1 MGSRVSEE
9 ALRTGL
15 AVVSISRS
23 GVPPKGVSAPWVSKV
38 KWAKV
43 RLGGARGTTEQTGS
57 FLREDNMT
65 QDQGARI

>member
-1 MGSRVSEE
+1 LLIFGGNGFVGSRVSEE

-23 GVPPKGVSAPWVSKV
+23 GAPPKGVSALWVGKV

-43 RLGGARGTTEQTGS
+43 CAQRGQW
-57 FLREDNMT
+57 
-65 QDQGARI
+65 

>member
-15 AVVSISRS
+15 AVVSVSRS
-23 GVPPKGVSAPWVSKV
+23 GAPPKGVSAPWVGKV

-43 RLGGARGTTEQTGS
+43 RRRRRQ
-57 FLREDNMT
+57 
-65 QDQGARI
+65 QDSDLVQGNYIWHWG